1 MKAVVLLSAGLHPVS
16 GRTAPVP
23 VEAQAVRLALALGAD
38 VTGLH
43 AGAEEPVRD
52 HLGRGLEEI
61 ALVPLRTGN
70 DPVPVLAEALR
81 AAAPDLILTGR
92 RGAGGTDSGLLP
104 YRLAHVLSRPIV
116 ADAAALSRDGDLLAV
131 EQALPRGMRR
141 RVRVRLPCVVTV
153 HPAAPPPLP
162 FSFAAARRGRVTR
175 HTGVA
180 GPVPVSE
187 DLDERPY
194 RRRPRLLGAAPGG
207 SAAERLRAATAPALG
222 AASGGG
228 QLLVNP
234 PPEVAAAEILAFL
247 RRVGVLAAQRAKP

>member
-1 MKAVVLLSAGLHPVS
+1 MRVVVLLSAGLHPVS
-16 GRTAPVP
+16 GRPAPVA
-23 VEAQAVRLALALGAD
+23 VEAQAVRLALGLGAD

-43 AGAEEPVRD
+43 AGAEETPVRD

-61 ALVPLRTGN
+61 ALVPLADGG
-70 DPVPVLAEALR
+70 DPLPALAEALR
-81 AAAPDLILTGR
+81 AAAPDLILAGR

-104 YRLAHVLSRPIV
+104 YRLAHALAWPIA
-116 ADAAALSRDGDLLAV
+116 ADAAALDRDGDLLAV

-153 HPAAPPPLP
+153 HPAAPPPLS
-162 FSFAAARRGRVTR
+162 FAFAAASRGRVTR
-175 HTGVA
+175 HPGTAAPASLTEG
-180 GPVPVSE
+180 
-187 DLDERPY
+187 LDERPY

-207 SAAERLRAATAPALG
+207 SAADRLRAATDPALG
-222 AASGGG
+222 AASGSG

-247 RRVGVLAAQRAKP
+247 RRVGVLAPR